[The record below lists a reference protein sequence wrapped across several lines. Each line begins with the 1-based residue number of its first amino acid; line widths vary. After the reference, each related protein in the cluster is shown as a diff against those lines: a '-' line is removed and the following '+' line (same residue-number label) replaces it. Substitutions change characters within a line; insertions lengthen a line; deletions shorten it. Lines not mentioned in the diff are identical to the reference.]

1 MATKT
6 DNSDPEAKL
15 QLRRYFLRKY
25 HAESPPRVLD
35 CCQGQAVLWRALGK
49 EFPLA
54 SYWGID
60 LKRQKGRLCLDS
72 VLVLRQRGW
81 SENVLDVDTYGSPW
95 KHWLALLPNVRQPTT
110 VFLTVGVVRA
120 GGGGGLDR
128 VAAKALGLGTL
139 PVPQGISCKLHEV
152 ASTYLLTMSYD
163 YGISLVEA
171 VEAVSAGNAR
181 YVGVR
186 LEPALA
192 DGQDRSAPGG

>member
-15 QLRRYFLRKY
+15 ELRRYFLRKY
-25 HAESPPRVLD
+25 HAAEPPRVILAKEIE
-35 CCQGQAVLWRALGK
+35 AVLWRALRK
-49 EFPLA
+49 EFLLA

-60 LKRQKGRLCLDS
+60 LKKQKGRLCLDS

-81 SENVLDVDTYGSPW
+81 SEEVIDVDTYGSPW
-95 KHWLALLPNVRQPTT
+95 KHWEALLPNVWQPTT
-110 VFLTVGVVRA
+110 VFLTIGVVRA

-128 VAAKALGLGTL
+128 LAAKALGLGTL

-152 ASTYLLTMSYD
+152 ASTYLLTKSYD
-163 YGISLVEA
+163 YGITLIEA

-186 LEPALA
+186 LEPARA
-192 DGQDRSAPGG
+192 DGQDRSAAGG